1 MSAITGRAKKHDGT
15 AIDYVSIFNWDD
27 GICIAQVI
35 PNAAG
40 DWHYPYF
47 NDLKV
52 GITYVSDG
60 CEPITHGAYN
70 FIVPWTPL
78 KIQPK
83 LYLDADSAVWSGGVG
98 SNISAWSD
106 LSDEQSGFLRYG
118 SVTKTS
124 DGGVAI
130 PSGNNYLYNDTAKAR
145 GMLSGIG
152 KAWIFAVVKLR
163 ADNATIFH
171 VTDAANL
178 SPGYNPRLA
187 FQYVGG
193 RFRHNSSRNVYTT
206 SNQFLSSPA
215 PMNTYHMVLL
225 EHDWQTG
232 RVAWYVNGA
241 LDTFNDNQITD
252 KGVTNSSVANNSI
265 FIGQYATSNN
275 SVPHDIRTLSVITD
289 KELTQSDIDKLF
301 GYAAH
306 KHGLTDKLP
315 ANHPY
320 KTDAP
325 T

>member
-1 MSAITGRAKKHDGT
+1 MSEITGTALRYDGLPV
-15 AIDYVSIFNWDD
+15 DYVSIFNWED
-27 GICIAQVI
+27 GKCIAQVI
-35 PNAAG
+35 PDAEGGWTYEYDAS
-40 DWHYPYF
+40 
-47 NDLKV
+47 LKI
-52 GITYVSDG
+52 GITYVSEG
-60 CEPITHGAYN
+60 CEPLTHGSYEFVGN
-70 FIVPWTPL
+70 WKPIL
-78 KIQPK
+78 LQPK
-83 LYLDADSAVWSGGVG
+83 LYLDTDSAVWVGDIG
-98 SNISAWSD
+98 SNLVSWTDKTGNQSD
-106 LSDEQSGFLRYG
+106 FLGVG

-124 DGGVAI
+124 DGGVSI
-130 PSGNNYLYNDTAKAR
+130 PSGNNCLYNSTAKAK

-193 RFRHNSSRNVYTT
+193 RFRHNSSRNVHTT
-206 SNQFLSSPA
+206 SNMFLSSPA

-252 KGVTNSSVANNSI
+252 KGVTNSSVANNSV

-275 SVPHDIRTLSVITD
+275 SVPQDIKMLSVITD

-306 KHGLTDKLP
+306 KHGLTSKLP
-315 ANHPY
+315 ASHPY
-320 KTDAP
+320 KTEIP